1 MTQRLSENKETRKP
15 DSAAVAVAR
24 AHVKAWGNHDWDASR
39 KFLAEDVHVTVSTT
53 QPIMAATDTTG
64 ADIYMEGLIKFAQP
78 ILPESVIVTDSIG
91 DEHNALLMVTVKT
104 AIIPGKP
111 PVTLP
116 GARLYQIDEK
126 GKIKAEKVIFCILE
140 N

>member
-1 MTQRLSENKETRKP
+1 M
-15 DSAAVAVAR
+15 
-24 AHVKAWGNHDWDASR
+24 KAWGNHDWDAAR

-64 ADIYMEGLIKFAQP
+64 VDIYMEGLIKFAQA
-78 ILPESVIVTDSIG
+78 ILPESVNVTDSIG

-126 GKIKAEKVIFCILE
+126 GKIKAEKVIFCLLE

>member
-1 MTQRLSENKETRKP
+1 MAQKLSERNEKS
-15 DSAAVAVAR
+15 DSPAVAVAR
-24 AHVKAWGNHDWDASR
+24 AHVKAWGNHDWDEAR

-64 ADIYMEGLIKFAQP
+64 ADIYMEGLIKFAQN
-78 ILPESVIVTDSIG
+78 ILPESVNVTDSIG
-91 DEHNALLMVTVKT
+91 DEHNAMLMVTVKT
-104 AIIPGKP
+104 AIFPGKP

-126 GKIKAEKVIFCILE
+126 GKINAEKVIFCVLE

>member
-1 MTQRLSENKETRKP
+1 MTQKLSEREEIRKS
-15 DSAAVAVAR
+15 DSPAVAVAR
-24 AHVKAWGNHDWDASR
+24 AHVKAWGNHDWDVAR
-39 KFLAEDVHVTVSTT
+39 KFLAEDVHLTVSTI
-53 QPIMAATDTTG
+53 QPIMAATDTTE
-64 ADIYMEGLIKFAQP
+64 ADIYMEGLIKFAQT
-78 ILPESVIVTDSIG
+78 ILPESVNVTDSIG

>member
-1 MTQRLSENKETRKP
+1 MTQLSETEKNRKS
-15 DSAAVAVAR
+15 DSPAVAVAS
-24 AHVKAWGNHDWDASR
+24 AHVRAWGNHDWDASR
-39 KFLAEDVHVTVSTT
+39 KFLAEDVHLTVSTT

-64 ADIYMEGLIKFAQP
+64 ADIYMEGLIKFAQS
-78 ILPESVIVTDSIG
+78 ILPESVVVTDSIG

-104 AIIPGKP
+104 AIMPGKP

-126 GKIKAEKVIFCILE
+126 GKIKAERVIFCILE